1 MNKNKIIKTTK
12 PITCTGIIRIPN
24 KKALGSIKQ
33 LLSIWRVWE
42 GINPSLF
49 NYWRNYGYWNK

>member
-24 KKALGSIKQ
+24 KRVLDINKF
-33 LLSIWRVWE
+33 LLHI
-42 GINPSLF
+42 
-49 NYWRNYGYWNK
+49 